1 MFHCRVSYLTQ
12 GCRAGGYTIRMRIV
26 MCDYRER
33 QMSNE
38 FDRSFIEEVIMLSV
52 LTLFLVLAVAMPA

>member
-1 MFHCRVSYLTQ
+1 
-12 GCRAGGYTIRMRIV
+12 
-26 MCDYRER
+26 
-33 QMSNE
+33 MSNE